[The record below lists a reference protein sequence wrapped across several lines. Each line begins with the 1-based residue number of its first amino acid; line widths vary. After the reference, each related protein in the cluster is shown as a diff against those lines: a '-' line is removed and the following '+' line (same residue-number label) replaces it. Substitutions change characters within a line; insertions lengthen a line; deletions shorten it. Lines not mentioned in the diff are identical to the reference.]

1 MDLKGCSSMNPCPC
15 SERQQCTQLKSLG
28 MDRHFGEVTLEICA
42 LCGKYWLH
50 YLYENEG
57 ISKSGRWYR
66 CPINLVDIQKITA
79 DEALARLEQSSETYC
94 GGSYFDGKVGRWHGK
109 INL

>member
-1 MDLKGCSSMNPCPC
+1 MNPCPC
-15 SERQQCTQLKSLG
+15 FERQHCTQIKSLG
-28 MDRHFGEVTLEICA
+28 TDSHYGEVTLDVCSM
-42 LCGKYWLH
+42 CHKYWLH

-57 ISKSGRWYR
+57 ISRSGRWYR
-66 CPINLVDIQKITA
+66 CMLELVDIHKITT
-79 DEALARLEQSSETYC
+79 DTALAVLEQSGDTYC